1 MALAEAI
8 NALPPLPWVIWS
20 IATHSSSIGNYR
32 LLTTARSTRN
42 IARRPTTSVCL
53 PLQSGSAKTARSGWH
68 QRIEVSTYTARI
80 PRFPDGKNTRR
91 ATNACKQIKCNRF

>member
-1 MALAEAI
+1 MGLYVFLFGALLLTV
-8 NALPPLPWVIWS
+8 ALQEI
-20 IATHSSSIGNYR
+20 TGYM
-32 LLTTARSTRN
+32 LTTARSTRN

-68 QRIEVSTYTARI
+68 QRIAVSTYTARI